1 MRFLPFFCVGLLQK
15 AALPFAKQPK
25 SGNLVDTTLCPKY
38 FFGIRVYAASYGR
51 NMSFLDILKVQKQGL
66 EGLAS
71 VGTIG
76 LHMVSGPLVGVVIGY
91 FLDRWLET
99 SPWFKLI
106 FLFVGIGAGF
116 LNVYMDSKML
126 IARMNRDRRTP
137 QPQEHASE
145 EEKTPPPAEPK

>member
-1 MRFLPFFCVGLLQK
+1 
-15 AALPFAKQPK
+15 
-25 SGNLVDTTLCPKY
+25 
-38 FFGIRVYAASYGR
+38 
-51 NMSFLDILKVQKQGL
+51 MSFLDILKVQKQGL

-106 FLFVGIGAGF
+106 FLFIGIGAGF
-116 LNVYMDSKML
+116 LNVYLDSKML
-126 IARMNRDRRTP
+126 IARMNRDRRNP
-137 QPQEHASE
+137 APVENAPEENASDK
-145 EEKTPPPAEPK
+145 EKKPLPTDPADSANPADPADPK

>member
-1 MRFLPFFCVGLLQK
+1 
-15 AALPFAKQPK
+15 
-25 SGNLVDTTLCPKY
+25 
-38 FFGIRVYAASYGR
+38 
-51 NMSFLDILKVQKQGL
+51 MSFFDILKVQKEGL

-106 FLFVGIGAGF
+106 FLFIGIGAGF
-116 LNVYMDSKML
+116 LNVYMDSKIL
-126 IARMNRDRRTP
+126 IARMNRDRKLSRSNEAVP
-137 QPQEHASE
+137 E
-145 EEKTPPPAEPK
+145 EEQTSHRADPK

>member
-1 MRFLPFFCVGLLQK
+1 
-15 AALPFAKQPK
+15 
-25 SGNLVDTTLCPKY
+25 
-38 FFGIRVYAASYGR
+38 
-51 NMSFLDILKVQKQGL
+51 MSFFDILKVQKEGL

-106 FLFVGIGAGF
+106 FLFIGIGAGF
-116 LNVYMDSKML
+116 LNVYMDSKIL
-126 IARMNRDRRTP
+126 IARMNRDRKLSRSNEAVP
-137 QPQEHASE
+137 E
-145 EEKTPPPAEPK
+145 EEQTSHHADQK

>member
-1 MRFLPFFCVGLLQK
+1 
-15 AALPFAKQPK
+15 
-25 SGNLVDTTLCPKY
+25 
-38 FFGIRVYAASYGR
+38 
-51 NMSFLDILKVQKQGL
+51 MSFFDILKVQKEGL

-106 FLFVGIGAGF
+106 FLFIGIGAGF
-116 LNVYMDSKML
+116 LNVYMDSKIL
-126 IARMNRDRRTP
+126 IARMNRDRKLSRSNEAV
-137 QPQEHASE
+137 QE
-145 EEKTPPPAEPK
+145 EEQTSHHADPK

>member
-1 MRFLPFFCVGLLQK
+1 
-15 AALPFAKQPK
+15 
-25 SGNLVDTTLCPKY
+25 
-38 FFGIRVYAASYGR
+38 
-51 NMSFLDILKVQKQGL
+51 MSFFDILKVQKEGL

-106 FLFVGIGAGF
+106 FLFIGIGAGF
-116 LNVYMDSKML
+116 LNVYMDSKIL
-126 IARMNRDRRTP
+126 IARMNRDRKLSRSNEAVP
-137 QPQEHASE
+137 E
-145 EEKTPPPAEPK
+145 EEQTTHHADPK

>member
-1 MRFLPFFCVGLLQK
+1 
-15 AALPFAKQPK
+15 
-25 SGNLVDTTLCPKY
+25 
-38 FFGIRVYAASYGR
+38 
-51 NMSFLDILKVQKQGL
+51 MSFFDILKFQKEGL

-106 FLFVGIGAGF
+106 FLFIGIGAGF
-116 LNVYMDSKML
+116 LNVYMDSKIL
-126 IARMNRDRRTP
+126 IARMNRDRKLSRSNEAVP
-137 QPQEHASE
+137 E
-145 EEKTPPPAEPK
+145 EEQTSHHADPK

>member
-1 MRFLPFFCVGLLQK
+1 
-15 AALPFAKQPK
+15 
-25 SGNLVDTTLCPKY
+25 
-38 FFGIRVYAASYGR
+38 
-51 NMSFLDILKVQKQGL
+51 MSFFDILKVQKEGL

-106 FLFVGIGAGF
+106 FLFIGIGAGF
-116 LNVYMDSKML
+116 LNVYMDSKIL
-126 IARMNRDRRTP
+126 IARMNRDRKLSRSNEAVP
-137 QPQEHASE
+137 E
-145 EEKTPPPAEPK
+145 EEQTSHLADPK

>member
-1 MRFLPFFCVGLLQK
+1 
-15 AALPFAKQPK
+15 
-25 SGNLVDTTLCPKY
+25 
-38 FFGIRVYAASYGR
+38 
-51 NMSFLDILKVQKQGL
+51 MSFFDILKVQKEGL

-106 FLFVGIGAGF
+106 FLLIGIGAGF
-116 LNVYMDSKML
+116 LNVYMDSKIL
-126 IARMNRDRRTP
+126 IARMNRDRKLSRSNEAVP
-137 QPQEHASE
+137 E
-145 EEKTPPPAEPK
+145 EEQTSHHADPK